1 MITSSSL
8 SQPNLDSSS
17 PSPTPP
23 DPEVVPQRR
32 RRSFTA
38 EYRLR
43 ILKEA
48 DACIQPGEIGALL
61 RREGLYSS
69 HLVDWRRQREMGA
82 LQGLSPKRGPK
93 PKHPAEAEV
102 ARLRERNAKLEA
114 ELAKARLV
122 IEVQGKVSALLGVV
136 GPESAGRSDP

>member
-1 MITSSSL
+1 M
-8 SQPNLDSSS
+8 
-17 PSPTPP
+17 
-23 DPEVVPQRR
+23 VPQRR

-48 DACIQPGEIGALL
+48 DACTQPGEIGALL

-69 HLVDWRRQREMGA
+69 HLVDWRRQRERGA
-82 LQGLSPKRGPK
+82 LQGLSSKRGPK

-102 ARLRERNAKLEA
+102 AQLRERNAKLEA

-122 IEVQGKVSALLGVV
+122 IEVQGKVSALLGMV